1 MLLRICLLL
10 LALSPLSAVL
20 ADSHDAA
27 AQGFLADYGRLET
40 AGLPRKRYL
49 MFTAPGAE
57 GRAISKVMLRPVI
70 SFPKGIE
77 FPDVE
82 HSVTA
87 EALTFLDHQLRE
99 ELADELS
106 IVTEVAKADAV
117 LEVSISSIS
126 AEEKGKRV
134 IDFIP
139 QRMVMN
145 RIKDRVK
152 GEALVAAITLEF
164 RVTDAEGNVLR
175 EGLRHMPGKGIGR
188 SGDDDT
194 EITFEAIEKVLKS
207 GAEFIVGKT
216 GPKL

>member
-1 MLLRICLLL
+1 MLLRLCLLL
-10 LALSPLSAVL
+10 LALSPLSAL
-20 ADSHDAA
+20 ADNHEAA
-27 AQGFLADYGRLET
+27 AQGFLADYGRLES
-40 AGLPRKRYL
+40 AGMPRKRYL
-49 MFTAPGAE
+49 MYTAPGVK
-57 GRAISKVMLRPVI
+57 GRAISKVMLKPVI
-70 SFPKGIE
+70 SFPKGID

-82 HSVTA
+82 HAVTA
-87 EALTFLDHQLRE
+87 EALTYLDHQLRD

-106 IVTEVAKADAV
+106 MVTEAAKADGV
-117 LEVSISSIS
+117 LEVAISSIS

-164 RVTDAEGNVLR
+164 RLTDAEGNVLR

-188 SGDDDT
+188 AGDDDT
-194 EITFEAIEKVLKS
+194 EITFKAIEKVLKG